1 MSGIRGVQ
9 IARGRESQR
18 KALESL
24 YDTGE
29 NDLEEQGRYDL
40 ALRFQNELEKR
51 VDESYTHAKLSKNR
65 YFVIRKNS
73 GVVPASK
80 ATGRPTGLI
89 SQQIKLVQELI
100 GAQKLRRK

>member
-29 NDLEEQGRYDL
+29 NDLEEQGQYDL
-40 ALRFQNELEKR
+40 ALRFQNEL
-51 VDESYTHAKLSKNR
+51 
-65 YFVIRKNS
+65 
-73 GVVPASK
+73 
-80 ATGRPTGLI
+80 
-89 SQQIKLVQELI
+89 
-100 GAQKLRRK
+100 